1 VAVTIAEYSGL
12 RTCTTRLPRAGRH
25 ECPPAVVG
33 GCPAAVVTG
42 IPINRE
48 EYASAP
54 AAVRALFAGHSDAL
68 LCAMLERI
76 ETHSRAEHFEA
87 AARQRDRVVRVI
99 RALHRTQ
106 RLAAIAG
113 IAELI
118 AAHPD
123 GVGGWEFAVI
133 RYGRLAGAGNAARG
147 VSPMPVV
154 ERIVAAAETVIP
166 IGADA
171 GAGALRSADA
181 ELLDATPAAVDPGSE
196 VMLPIDG
203 TAVQSLPGGP
213 EATLVVAGVG
223 AAALGNAAPNVPPL
237 RGASPEEVA
246 LVARWLARPGV
257 RIVRTTEGY
266 REPAHGAGRWMG
278 WVELADAAARA
289 KLPEQEYADRLG

>member
-1 VAVTIAEYSGL
+1 MDATEVAVTIAEYSGL

-25 ECPPAVVG
+25 ECPPTVVG
-33 GCPAAVVTG
+33 GCPAAAVTG
-42 IPINRE
+42 IPIDRE
-48 EYASAP
+48 EYAPAP
-54 AAVRALFAGHSDAL
+54 AAVRALFAGHSAAL
-68 LCAMLERI
+68 LRAMLDRI

-87 AARQRDRVVRVI
+87 AARQRDRVVAVI

-154 ERIVAAAETVIP
+154 ERIAAAAETVIP
-166 IGADA
+166 
-171 GAGALRSADA
+171 
-181 ELLDATPAAVDPGSE
+181 
-196 VMLPIDG
+196 
-203 TAVQSLPGGP
+203 
-213 EATLVVAGVG
+213 VG
-223 AAALGNAAPNVPPL
+223 AAPNVPPL

-266 REPAHGAGRWMG
+266 CEPAHGAGRWMG
-278 WVELADAAARA
+278 WAELADAAARA
-289 KLPEQEYADRLG
+289 KLAEQEYADRLG